1 MGTEASALTF
11 FYRFALLITTDWEY
25 ENKIPIT
32 QRTLTDLDA
41 SLCEWCWS
49 FSRWRSDGVWVVP
62 CSRSSRSGQP
72 QLGPSWIAT
81 PAVTA
86 TGANRVALLRLI
98 GSLRSATMAGD
109 GDLRNQLDLGELCAH
124 RRVNTSRRRLLLD
137 DDQLH
142 SISETERDWRTAS
155 GSEGKTV
162 ISAMSCGIDPL
173 NGFTA
178 LRLATRAPADNCCS
192 ACFQPRRHRHAHT
205 QSLFYRCISLN
216 KLPHLSGAP
225 LGVLSCPL
233 VSQTV
238 TALRVVKR
246 LT

>member
-62 CSRSSRSGQP
+62 CSRSGQP

-81 PAVTA
+81 ADVTA

-142 SISETERDWRTAS
+142 SISETERGRERERETGGQLAEAK
-155 GSEGKTV
+155 G
-162 ISAMSCGIDPL
+162 
-173 NGFTA
+173 
-178 LRLATRAPADNCCS
+178 RLS
-192 ACFQPRRHRHAHT
+192 SRR
-205 QSLFYRCISLN
+205 C
-216 KLPHLSGAP
+216 
-225 LGVLSCPL
+225 
-233 VSQTV
+233 
-238 TALRVVKR
+238 RVE
-246 LT
+246 